1 MSSDAL
7 RSSSFES
14 FLGSQGMSGFRKRGW
29 LWVKICR
36 APGSPAR
43 QAWRAGDPG
52 ARQIFTHS
60 HPRFL
65 NPDIPWLPRKLS
77 NDELRSASLDI
88 ADAQLA
94 LARWNLHERF
104 HRRVTRN

>member
-1 MSSDAL
+1 MELTRLPFDASL
-7 RSSSFES
+7 PDYQKQAGH
-14 FLGSQGMSGFRKRGW
+14 L
-29 LWVKICR
+29 LD
-36 APGSPAR
+36 
-43 QAWRAGDPG
+43 AWRAGDPG

-77 NDELRSASLDI
+77 DDELRSASLDI

-94 LARWNLHERF
+94 LARRILHEWSID
-104 HRRVTRN
+104 V